1 MSSDSRPLDPAG
13 APGRSRQTVVVTDRS
28 EIRLQRSKLV
38 QMTGAAKGS
47 EFELTLQR
55 TVVGSGADCTLVI
68 PDLTVS
74 QHHFAVDR
82 DEQSYLV
89 RDLEST
95 NGTFLDNA
103 RVKEAYLRPGALIRA
118 GEIYLR
124 FEPVYER
131 IDLVPSEA
139 THFGGLVGASFRMRE
154 IFAVLEKVAPTEA
167 TILLQGETGTGKG
180 AVARAIHQSSARQD
194 GPFAVFD
201 CGAIAPTL
209 VESELF
215 GHERGAFTGAVP
227 QRRGAL
233 EQASAGTLFIDE
245 LSSLALDLQPK
256 LLRALE
262 DREFMRVGSNKQIKM
277 DCRIIAAT
285 QRDLWSEV
293 SAGRFREDLY
303 FRLAVVTIPLPALR
317 DRRED
322 VPLLVDG
329 FLRDLNNTAVK
340 SFDALEPAHKQ
351 RLLAHDW
358 PGNIRELRNTIERL
372 GLMEHADPFLSR
384 SESAREA
391 ERAAPAA
398 APTPIADLPTVPGP
412 ASPTLPVSYDLPFKD
427 AKEVLVTAFEREYLR
442 RLLAR
447 VDNNIARAARE
458 ANIDRKHLYTL
469 LAKHGLAS
477 GGADNV

>member
-1 MSSDSRPLDPAG
+1 MPPDSRDPSSLDRRAL
-13 APGRSRQTVVVTDRS
+13 RQTLVVTDRS
-28 EIRLQRSKLV
+28 EIRLQRCKLV
-38 QMTGAAKGS
+38 QMTGAGKGF
-47 EFELTLQR
+47 EFELTSNHTR
-55 TVVGSGADCTLVI
+55 VGSAQDCDLVVVD
-68 PDLTVS
+68 PTVS
-74 QHHFAVDR
+74 QHHFGIDR

-103 RVKEAYLRPGALIRA
+103 RVKEAYIRPGALVRA
-118 GEIYLR
+118 GEVYFR

-131 IDLVPSEA
+131 IELVPSE
-139 THFGGLVGASFRMRE
+139 TTEFGDLMGMSFRMRE

-167 TILLQGETGTGKG
+167 TILLQGETGAGKG
-180 AVARAIHQSSARQD
+180 AVARAIHQTSARKE
-194 GPFAVFD
+194 GSFVIFD

-215 GHERGAFTGAVP
+215 GHERGAFTGAVQ

-233 EQASAGTLFIDE
+233 EQAAGGTLFIDE
-245 LSSLALDLQPK
+245 LSSLSLDLQPK

-262 DREFMRVGSNKQIKM
+262 DREFTRVGSNKQIKM
-277 DCRIIAAT
+277 DCRILAAT

-322 VPLLVDG
+322 VPLLVDA
-329 FLRDLNNTAVK
+329 FLKDLGNPTFRT
-340 SFDALEPAHKQ
+340 FDSLDAPTQQ
-351 RLLAHDW
+351 RLVAHEW

-372 GLMEHADPFLSR
+372 GLMENADPFTAHK
-384 SESAREA
+384 EPPREA
-391 ERAAPAA
+391 DKVLGMAPPPTPTPAPAGDSGNAGTLA
-398 APTPIADLPTVPGP
+398 ANYG
-412 ASPTLPVSYDLPFKD
+412 LPFKE
-427 AKEVLVTAFEREYLR
+427 AKEAVVSSFEREYLR

-447 VDNNIARAARE
+447 VDNNIAQAARE
-458 ANIDRKHLYTL
+458 ADIDRKYLYTL
-469 LAKHGLAS
+469 LAKHGLAP
-477 GGADNV
+477 GDAA